1 MQILFENKYTRTK
14 KFFRE
19 TYFYDHFK
27 KSFNIILMLF
37 MAALLAPNL
46 FFAVK
51 SSWHDIISDIS
62 VGIGIIFFIVYFI
75 AYPVR
80 VDIAAKNEK
89 KLDSE
94 NIYTLSATENKIIY
108 RAPNCPEIE
117 ISFAKIKKV
126 SKSKNYIMLI
136 SEDVLF
142 EIRSEYSWSESDYA
156 YRSCHSLQ
164 ITVADGALRQF
175 SRKNPTPDEYVY
187 LTLQTSPNKTET
199 VKYIRCYG

>member
-1 MQILFENKYTRTK
+1 MQILFENQYTRTK

-19 TYFYDHFK
+19 TYFYDRFK

-51 SSWHDIISDIS
+51 SSWHDVISVIS
-62 VGIGIIFFIVYFI
+62 VGIGIAFFIIYFI

-80 VDIAAKNEK
+80 VAIAAKNEK
-89 KLDSE
+89 KLNSE

-108 RAPNCPEIE
+108 HAPNCPEIE

-126 SKSKNYIMLI
+126 SKSRNYIMLI
-136 SEDVLF
+136 SEDDNIYAFQKDKFTKGNYDDFLKF
-142 EIRSEYSWSESDYA
+142 IRS
-156 YRSCHSLQ
+156 
-164 ITVADGALRQF
+164 
-175 SRKNPTPDEYVY
+175 KN
-187 LTLQTSPNKTET
+187 L
-199 VKYIRCYG
+199 

>member
-136 SEDVLF
+136 SEDDTIYAFQKDKFTKGNYDDFLKF
-142 EIRSEYSWSESDYA
+142 IRS
-156 YRSCHSLQ
+156 
-164 ITVADGALRQF
+164 
-175 SRKNPTPDEYVY
+175 KN
-187 LTLQTSPNKTET
+187 L
-199 VKYIRCYG
+199 